1 MRITVIPNLRAAGAA
16 ALFEPV
22 CARLRDAGAQV
33 VACRNEH
40 GLPSAAG
47 LLAALEGSDLAIAIG
62 GDGTI
67 VHVAKAAA
75 QAGCPVLGINGGHL
89 GFLAGLE
96 RDELDRLPALL
107 QGEYT
112 LEERPLLQVNVCKPS
127 GQQTYLAMN
136 EAVVSRGAVSRL
148 LDIHIA
154 AEDTPVLS
162 LRGDGVIIATSTGST
177 AYSMSAGGPVVNPAV
192 PCMLLTPVC
201 PHCMGTRTHIL
212 PLTDRL
218 MVRAT
223 AEDGHNG
230 FLTVDGE
237 ENVSLDTGDYVS
249 IKRAENT
256 ARLVRL
262 NASTFYDVLTKK
274 LSGGR

>member
-22 CARLRDAGAQV
+22 CARLQEAGAQV
-33 VACRNEH
+33 VACH
-40 GLPSAAG
+40 TQGGLPTG
-47 LLAALEGSDLAIAIG
+47 AALVEALKGSDLAIAIG

-75 QAGCPVLGINGGHL
+75 QEDCPVLGINGGHL

-96 RDELDRLPALL
+96 RDELERLPALL
-107 QGEYT
+107 QGDYT
-112 LEERPLLQVNVCKPS
+112 LEERPLLQVDVCKPS
-127 GQQTYLAMN
+127 DRHTYLAMN

-162 LRGDGVIIATSTGST
+162 LRADGVIVATSTGST

-201 PHCMGTRTHIL
+201 PHSMGIRTHII
-212 PLTDRL
+212 PLTDCL
-218 MVRAT
+218 TVTAT
-223 AEDGHNG
+223 AEEGQNT

-237 ENVSLDTGDYVS
+237 ENISLDTEDYVS
-249 IKRAENT
+249 IKQAKIT

-262 NASTFYDVLTKK
+262 NGSTFYAVLTKK
-274 LSGGR
+274 ISGGR

>member
-136 EAVVSRGAVSRL
+136 EAVVKLNENTSRPR
-148 LDIHIA
+148 
-154 AEDTPVLS
+154 LS
-162 LRGDGVIIATSTGST
+162 L
-177 AYSMSAGGPVVNPAV
+177 
-192 PCMLLTPVC
+192 
-201 PHCMGTRTHIL
+201 H
-212 PLTDRL
+212 
-218 MVRAT
+218 
-223 AEDGHNG
+223 
-230 FLTVDGE
+230 
-237 ENVSLDTGDYVS
+237 
-249 IKRAENT
+249 
-256 ARLVRL
+256 
-262 NASTFYDVLTKK
+262 
-274 LSGGR
+274 